1 MNPRQLVLK
10 NGGKI
15 DVIQLSVDHLDEILV
30 LQKKVIASLTTGA
43 FLQPLKQ
50 EEFLA
55 ILQGKGMMIG
65 AYYEDQLIAFRAMLE
80 PEVDEEGHLGLDV
93 GVPIDELS
101 TVIYS
106 EISNVDP
113 DFRGNNL
120 QVLLGE
126 VLMLEVNR
134 QRFRYVCTTVA
145 PFNIASLKDK
155 FVHGMEIVA
164 LKVKYG
170 DLLRYIL
177 LKDLTLNLR
186 EGVTASCKVLMADI
200 VQQQSYLQDGWRG
213 TAIEQV
219 ENEWFVHF
227 EKYN

>member
-30 LQKKVIASLTTGA
+30 LQQTVIGSLTTGA
-43 FLQPLKQ
+43 FLQPLMQ
-50 EEFLA
+50 EEFLG
-55 ILQGKGMMIG
+55 ILHGKGVMIG

-80 PEVDEEGHLGLDV
+80 PEVDEEGHLGLDA

-113 DFRGNNL
+113 YFRGNNL

-126 VLMLEVNR
+126 ILMQEIDTEK
-134 QRFRYVCTTVA
+134 FRYVCTTVA

-155 FVHGMEIVA
+155 FAHGMKIVA

-177 LKDLTLNLR
+177 VKNLLQTL
-186 EGVTASCKVLMADI
+186 EEKTIDI
-200 VQQQSYLQDGWRG
+200 CEIPMGDIAQQQRYLQDGWEG
-213 TAIEQV
+213 TAMKQV
-219 ENEWFVHF
+219 ADQWIVRF
-227 EKYN
+227 EKK

>member
-1 MNPRQLVLK
+1 MNQQHVLK
-10 NGGKI
+10 NGK
-15 DVIQLSVDHLDEILV
+15 VITVVRLAVDHLGDILALQQKV
-30 LQKKVIASLTTGA
+30 LNTLTTGA
-43 FLQPLKQ
+43 FLQPLTE
-50 EEFLA
+50 EEFLY
-55 ILQGKGMMIG
+55 ILNGKGMMIG

-80 PEVDEEGHLGLDV
+80 PEVDEEDHLGIDA
-93 GVPIDELS
+93 GVPMAELS

-113 DFRGNNL
+113 HFRGNNL

-126 VLMLEVNR
+126 IIMQEIDT
-134 QRFRYVCTTVA
+134 QKFRYVCTTVA

-155 FVHGMEIVA
+155 FAHGMEIVA

-177 LKDLTLNLR
+177 MKDLTLHLQ
-186 EGVTASCKVLMADI
+186 EEITESCEVLMADTA
-200 VQQQSYLQDGWRG
+200 QQQRYLQGGWRG
-213 TAIEQV
+213 TAIGQV
-219 ENEWFVHF
+219 ENEWFVRF